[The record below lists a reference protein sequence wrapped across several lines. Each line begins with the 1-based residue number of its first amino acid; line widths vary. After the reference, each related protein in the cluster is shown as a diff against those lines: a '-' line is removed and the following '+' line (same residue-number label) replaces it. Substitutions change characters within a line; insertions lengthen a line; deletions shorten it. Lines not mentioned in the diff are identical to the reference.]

1 MPALLPPEQ
10 RKSVIL
16 KARFLESEIEILKAQ
31 AKLHKCQ
38 NISEAIGN
46 QLGAILAPNWG
57 WRRDCLIVEK
67 RLVFEASMAEKTNN
81 TDGHKVRS
89 CTACGYGVG

>member
-1 MPALLPPEQ
+1 MYIAF
-10 RKSVIL
+10 VIVW
-16 KARFLESEIEILKAQ
+16 
-31 AKLHKCQ
+31 
-38 NISEAIGN
+38 AIGRLLNPNRTHKAIRN
-46 QLGAILAPNWG
+46 QLWAILAPNWG
-57 WRRDCLIVEK
+57 WRRDWLIVEK